1 MCNDCAICYHGDG
14 GCLAG
19 MRDDDFVPAEKE
31 QLIQRLDNGNFPSYR
46 QQMKTALLTDH
57 LYDYDN
63 RRDVVVTA

>member
-1 MCNDCAICYHGDG
+1 MCNDCAICYYGDG

-31 QLIQRLDNGNFPSYR
+31 QLIQRLDNGNFSSYR
-46 QQMKTALLTDH
+46 QQMKTTLLTDH

-63 RRDVVVTA
+63 RRDVVVTV

>member
-1 MCNDCAICYHGDG
+1 MCKDCAICYYGDG

-19 MRDDDFVPAEKE
+19 MRDDDFVSAEKE

-46 QQMKTALLTDH
+46 VQMKTTLLTDH

-63 RRDVVVTA
+63 RRDVVVKA